1 MTKLQKMKLNLESH
15 LRNPLRDKLRKMSDS
30 ELLSEYNKNKH
41 LWTKQWDIRYNITL
55 SSMCEQRGLITK
67 SPHISIL

>member
-1 MTKLQKMKLNLESH
+1 MTKLQEMKLNLESH

-30 ELLSEYNKNKH
+30 ELLSEYNENKH

-67 SPHISIL
+67 SPSIRAL